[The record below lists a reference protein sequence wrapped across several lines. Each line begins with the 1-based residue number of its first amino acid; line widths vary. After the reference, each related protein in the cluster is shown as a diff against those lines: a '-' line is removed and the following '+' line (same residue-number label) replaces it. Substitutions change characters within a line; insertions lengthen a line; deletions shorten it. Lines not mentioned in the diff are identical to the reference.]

1 MSKDDLNSKFL
12 TNEKNQSSSVLEITS
27 EDLQEKLHDK
37 SGKPI
42 MIFDIGNKQR
52 YQYEH
57 IAGSK
62 FAVCDQQTI
71 NNLLPKLPKDIE
83 IVLVAEEESYAK
95 QMAQMARERGGLR
108 TKYLKGGISAWNGE
122 RTERQ
127 DPKISSK
134 DLKEAIEEDK
144 VKRGEI
150 FLLDVREPE
159 EFKEWNIEGSKNI
172 PLSQISNSLHEIPKD
187 KEIVTICPHG
197 NRSGMVTF
205 MLQRKG
211 YNIRTLEEGLKG
223 WSSTL

>member
-1 MSKDDLNSKFL
+1 
-12 TNEKNQSSSVLEITS
+12 
-27 EDLQEKLHDK
+27 
-37 SGKPI
+37 
-42 MIFDIGNKQR
+42 
-52 YQYEH
+52 
-57 IAGSK
+57 
-62 FAVCDQQTI
+62 
-71 NNLLPKLPKDIE
+71 
-83 IVLVAEEESYAK
+83 
-95 QMAQMARERGGLR
+95 
-108 TKYLKGGISAWNGE
+108 
-122 RTERQ
+122 
-127 DPKISSK
+127 SK

-211 YNIRTLEEGLKG
+211 YNIRTLEEGLTG